1 MQSKLKKRNYIEW
14 FKKAEEDELSINAI
28 LKENGAPST
37 VCFLAQQMVEKYL
50 KGLLVF
56 HGKHFKKM
64 HDLLGLE
71 TLFLVLNPDI
81 NKVHESLV
89 LLNRYY
95 ITTRYPGDYP
105 EFSMKDAREA
115 YEAALRVRDFVLA
128 KIGNKDFSI

>member
-1 MQSKLKKRNYIEW
+1 MQDKLGKRNYAEW

-37 VCFLAQQMVEKYL
+37 ACFLSQQMAEKYL

-56 HGKHFKKM
+56 RDKHFRKM

-71 TLFLVLNPDI
+71 TLALKSDPDI
-81 NKVHESLV
+81 TEVHEDLV
-89 LLNRYY
+89 KLNRYY

-105 EFSMKDAREA
+105 QFSRKDAQEA
-115 YEAALRVRDFVLA
+115 YEAALRVRDFVLD
-128 KIGNKDFSI
+128 KIGENG